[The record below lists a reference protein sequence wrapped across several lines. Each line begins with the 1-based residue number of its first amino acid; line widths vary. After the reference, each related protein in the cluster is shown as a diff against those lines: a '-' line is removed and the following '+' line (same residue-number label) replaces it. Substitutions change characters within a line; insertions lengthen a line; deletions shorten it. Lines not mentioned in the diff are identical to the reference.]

1 MLFILL
7 FSLLQGFT
15 EFLPVSS
22 QGHLIVLN
30 EIFGFDSMIKLSIHQ
45 ATILAH
51 FGSFFAVILYYSKTL
66 KSFAS
71 SIKMIDRP
79 DLDKN
84 SFLFLNLLVSTLP
97 IIILGYFFSLV
108 FNYESEKIIMIIA
121 ITSII
126 FGILLFI
133 VDSFCLRIKDQ
144 SALNFYTSF
153 LIGICQ
159 CAALIPGVSRSG
171 AILTAMRF
179 FGFQRK
185 FCVRYSNLLS
195 IPVILAATFLM
206 LISTFENFSL
216 TLLFNLSAIMIFVFS
231 FVFSLFFI
239 FFLVAWVRRFSL
251 LIFAVYRL
259 IFGGFLIYYLV

>member
-30 EIFGFDSMIKLSIHQ
+30 EIFGFDSMVKLSIHQ
-45 ATILAH
+45 ASILAH
-51 FGSFFAVILYYSKTL
+51 FGSLFAVILYYSKTL
-66 KSFAS
+66 KNFAS
-71 SIKMIDRP
+71 SIRMIDRP

-195 IPVILAATFLM
+195 IPVILAATCLM

-216 TLLFNLSAIMIFVFS
+216 TMIFNLSAIMIFVFS

-251 LIFAVYRL
+251 LIFAAYRL

>member
-1 MLFILL
+1 MLIIFL

-22 QGHLIVLN
+22 QGHLIVFN
-30 EIFGFDSMIKLSIHQ
+30 EFFGFDSMVQISIHQ

-51 FGSFFAVILYYSKTL
+51 FGSLFAVILYYSNTL
-66 KSFAS
+66 KSFAF
-71 SIKMIDRP
+71 SIRMIDRP
-79 DLDKN
+79 DIDKN
-84 SFLFLNLLVSTLP
+84 SFLFLNLLISTLP

-144 SALNFYTSF
+144 GSLNFYTSF
-153 LIGICQ
+153 LIGISQ

-171 AILTAMRF
+171 AILTAMRY

-185 FCVRYSNLLS
+185 FCVLYSNLLS
-195 IPVILAATFLM
+195 IPVILAATCLM

-216 TLLFNLSAIMIFVFS
+216 TMIFNLSAIMIFVFS

-239 FFLVAWVRRFSL
+239 FFLVVWVRRFSL
-251 LIFAVYRL
+251 FIFATYRL
-259 IFGGFLIYYLV
+259 IFGLFLIYYLV

>member
-1 MLFILL
+1 MFFILL

-22 QGHLIVLN
+22 QGHLIVFN
-30 EIFGFDSMIKLSIHQ
+30 EFFGFDSMVQISIHQ

-51 FGSFFAVILYYSKTL
+51 FGSFFAVILYYFRTL
-66 KSFAS
+66 KNFAS
-71 SIKMIDRP
+71 SIRMIDRP
-79 DLDKN
+79 DIDKN
-84 SFLFLNLLVSTLP
+84 SFLLLNLSISTLP
-97 IIILGYFFSLV
+97 IIVLGYFFSLV
-108 FNYESEKIIMIIA
+108 FNYDSKNIIMIIA

-133 VDSFCLRIKDQ
+133 IDSFCLRIKDQ

-195 IPVILAATFLM
+195 IPVILAATCLM

-216 TLLFNLSAIMIFVFS
+216 TMIFNLSAIMIFVFS

-239 FFLVAWVRRFSL
+239 FFLVVWVRRFSL